1 LNKSLRYQYPRAEAR
16 ERRGRAFDDGVVH
29 GAKEQS
35 RPTSPGSAGARRH
48 SLFPHLS
55 RTPEESAGEWR
66 QERLAPTSHPPHD
79 PAERDKGFCGKNGI
93 FFQPCSAYLWSNSFC
108 LVCFLGPWRPLFMLR
123 EGARWRRETPPP
135 RLSFPPPPVP
145 DLFVVGRVCAGGRAL
160 MQHFQGSRKK
170 SHEPRFVEIQQVPN
184 KKKEKRK

>member
-1 LNKSLRYQYPRAEAR
+1 LTMVWYTARKSRAGRRAQGAR
-16 ERRGRAFDDGVVH
+16 AQGGIP
-29 GAKEQS
+29 S
-35 RPTSPGSAGARRH
+35 SLTSPEH
-48 SLFPHLS
+48 
-55 RTPEESAGEWR
+55 PEESAGEWR
-66 QERLAPTSHPPHD
+66 QERLAPTSHPPRD

-123 EGARWRRETPPP
+123 EGARWRRENPPAPPFCPSPASP
-135 RLSFPPPPVP
+135 RPFC
-145 DLFVVGRVCAGGRAL
+145 VGRVCAGGRAL

-184 KKKEKRK
+184 KKKRGGKS